1 MPVRKATEQD
11 ATEVAVLVQEMHELA
26 TGEQLRWYDFIG
38 IVNEVI
44 DSDVVLVSETDGKL
58 GGVIAGKLVGGVLL
72 ASALQEIL
80 WYARDGSGVRLM
92 LAFVQAA
99 RDAGVEQVNMT
110 VLESAGPKAMAF
122 IERLG
127 GVQVERNFIMKV

>member
-1 MPVRKATEQD
+1 MPVRQATEQD

-38 IVNEVI
+38 VVNEVI